1 MKSSRSAIA
10 FLANIIVRCY
20 LCAIVVSS
28 VGGPAIA
35 LASEINQNG
44 VPFQTATSIEQNG
57 HIFNIST
64 TTTNSAGD
72 IGLNTFG
79 KFNVSQGDTV
89 NLNLIHQ
96 QEKLVNLVFDS
107 SASQI
112 DGIVNSYKNGQI
124 GGNILFANPMALSSV
139 KQVYSMSVR

>member
-20 LCAIVVSS
+20 LCAIVVGS
-28 VGGPAIA
+28 VGVPTIA

-57 HIFNIST
+57 NIFNIST
-64 TTTNSAGD
+64 TTTNHAGD

-79 KFNVSQGDTV
+79 RFNVSQGDTV
-89 NLNLIHQ
+89 NLNLINQ
-96 QEKLVNLVFDS
+96 QNKLVN
-107 SASQI
+107 I
-112 DGIVNSYKNGQI
+112 ITH
-124 GGNILFANPMALSSV
+124 AL
-139 KQVYSMSVR
+139 